1 MSGLRARIV
10 RGDWHTGVMDPV
22 ALLIGFAV
30 GALIGGVIGGVVGAL
45 SAKTRSVG
53 VDPAVLD
60 AQHSAAIAELQM
72 RESGLRADLG
82 AQLAAA
88 QAGLAGLRE
97 QLDAAKDQYRDAVGR
112 AQAEAQE
119 RAAESKVLQ
128 ALSPVQETLR
138 TMQQTV
144 LDLEEQ
150 RNRQHG
156 ELSQQLRTASES
168 EQRLAATAESLAS
181 ALRNNATRGVWGE
194 TQLRSLVE
202 SAGLLNRVDFTVQTS
217 ITAESGSRRPDMVL
231 RLPGGKSIAVDAK
244 VPYNAYIDASAIP
257 ATATGEQEARRQS
270 LLAQHSK
277 QVKAHVDA
285 LSAKSY
291 WTGLE
296 SSPEFTM
303 AFIPNESLLSV
314 ALDQDPSLLDYAFS
328 KRVLLASPVSFWA
341 TLKTVAFT
349 WQQDVLT
356 EDAKRLFD
364 LGKELFGRIATLGEH
379 AEKLRRSLD
388 STVAN
393 YNQFASSLESR
404 VLVTARKLDALD
416 ESKII
421 PTPGLVEDRPRPLSS
436 VEFELAALDEIEV
449 GRRPLGG
456 VDGGDAGG
464 HP

>member
-1 MSGLRARIV
+1 
-10 RGDWHTGVMDPV
+10 
-22 ALLIGFAV
+22 
-30 GALIGGVIGGVVGAL
+30 
-45 SAKTRSVG
+45 
-53 VDPAVLD
+53 
-60 AQHSAAIAELQM
+60 
-72 RESGLRADLG
+72 
-82 AQLAAA
+82 
-88 QAGLAGLRE
+88 
-97 QLDAAKDQYRDAVGR
+97 
-112 AQAEAQE
+112 
-119 RAAESKVLQ
+119 
-128 ALSPVQETLR
+128 VQETLR
-138 TMQQTV
+138 TMQQKV
-144 LDLEEQ
+144 LDMEQ
-150 RNRQHG
+150 QRSRQHG
-156 ELSQQLRTASES
+156 ELSEQLRTATES
-168 EQRLAATAESLAS
+168 EERLRATAESLAS

-194 TQLRSLVE
+194 TQLRNLVE

-217 ITAESGSRRPDMVL
+217 ISSESGARRPDMVL

-244 VPYNAYIDASAIP
+244 VPYNSYIDASAIP

-270 LLAQHSK
+270 LLAQHAK
-277 QVKAHVDA
+277 QVRSHVDA

-291 WTGLE
+291 WTGLD

-314 ALDQDPSLLDYAFS
+314 ALDQDPGLLDYAFS

-349 WQQDVLT
+349 WQQEVLT

-404 VLVTARKLDALD
+404 VLVTARKLDQLD

-421 PTPGLVEDRPRPLSS
+421 PAPGVVEERPKPLSAI
-436 VEFELAALDEIEV
+436 EFELASLDELEGV
-449 GRRPLGG
+449 ARPELELPGMELPAVPAKG
-456 VDGGDAGG
+456 SKKTA
-464 HP
+464 

>member
-1 MSGLRARIV
+1 
-10 RGDWHTGVMDPV
+10 MDPIV
-22 ALLIGFAV
+22 ALLIGLAAGV
-30 GALIGGVIGGVVGAL
+30 ALGALVGVLFAR
-45 SAKTRSVG
+45 TRSVAA
-53 VDPAVLD
+53 DPAVAEARHAVIVAEIRAHEAD
-60 AQHSAAIAELQM
+60 ARAELQ
-72 RESGLRADLG
+72 S
-82 AQLAAA
+82 QLAAA
-88 QAGLAGLRE
+88 QAALTGLRE
-97 QLDAAKDQYRDAVGR
+97 QLDAAKEQYRDSVAR
-112 AQAEAQE
+112 TQAEAQE
-119 RAAESKVLQ
+119 RASESKVLQ
-128 ALSPVQETLR
+128 ALTPVQETLR
-138 TMQQTV
+138 TMQQKV

-156 ELSQQLRTASES
+156 ELAQQLRTSAES
-168 EQRLAATAESLAS
+168 EQRLASTAESLAS

-202 SAGLLNRVDFTVQTS
+202 SAGLLNRVDFTVQTTIS
-217 ITAESGSRRPDMVL
+217 SESGSRRPDMVL

-257 ATATGEQEARRQS
+257 ATATGEQDARRQS
-270 LLAQHSK
+270 LLAQHAK

-291 WTGLE
+291 WTGLD

-364 LGKELFGRIATLGEH
+364 LGKELFGRISTLGEH

-388 STVAN
+388 STVAS

-404 VLVTARKLDALD
+404 VLVTARKLDQLD

-421 PTPGLVEDRPRPLSS
+421 PTANLVEERPRQLSS
-436 VEFELAALDEIEV
+436 VEFELASLDELDGV
-449 GRRPLGG
+449 GRPELEIP
-456 VDGGDAGG
+456 DLPPIAKKSKSA
-464 HP
+464 